1 MEAIINSFKEI
12 NKTSSITYIKKAF
25 DLLFENF
32 SNQNINEFRIEK
44 DSLMNII
51 TRNLDDVNYSHNFIE
66 EIKNR
71 NSFTRDKN
79 DYDNIIIQALINSSS
94 ENAISFLKEILNN
107 GNIEM
112 KKMIFYFSTTY
123 PIRLIF
129 QTEEC
134 KMAIVDYV
142 NSDYFLSY
150 YEESK
155 LKPVRMTS
163 NFIFPYQYINCFDIK
178 NFSDINK
185 PALSNAKMSKLV
197 TELRLE
203 SIRLIKNNSIKMELI
218 LRYYNELPTLYK
230 NRFVKLVDRTFPE
243 LKLKKFGHNV
253 YSRNL

>member
-12 NKTSSITYIKKAF
+12 NKETPNTNIKKAF
-25 DLLFENF
+25 DLLFETF
-32 SNQNINEFRIEK
+32 SNENNNEFRLEK
-44 DSLMNII
+44 DSLVNVLK
-51 TRNLDDVNYSHNFIE
+51 RNLDDVNYSQYFIE
-66 EIKNR
+66 EIKKR
-71 NSFTRDKN
+71 SSYTRDKN
-79 DYDNIIIQALINSSS
+79 DYDNIIIQSLINSSS

-112 KKMIFYFSTTY
+112 KKMIFYFSTTH

-134 KMAIVDYV
+134 KLAILDYV

-185 PALSNAKMSKLV
+185 PALSNAKLSKLV

-203 SIRLIKNNSIKMELI
+203 SIRLIKNNSIKMEII
-218 LRYYNELPTLYK
+218 LRYN
-230 NRFVKLVDRTFPE
+230 N
-243 LKLKKFGHNV
+243 
-253 YSRNL
+253 

>member
-1 MEAIINSFKEI
+1 MEQIINQFKNISNVDIKSNVVAAFDQLYEKLIYEI
-12 NKTSSITYIKKAF
+12 NSEFKSEKSI
-25 DLLFENF
+25 LE
-32 SNQNINEFRIEK
+32 
-44 DSLMNII
+44 II
-51 TRNLDDVNYSHNFIE
+51 IAKFLDDSKYSQYFIE
-66 EIKNR
+66 EIKKR
-71 NSFTRDKN
+71 SSYTRDKN

-112 KKMIFYFSTTY
+112 KKMIFCFSTTY
-123 PIRLIF
+123 TIRLIF

-178 NFSDINK
+178 KFSDINK
-185 PALSNAKMSKLV
+185 PALSNSKMSKLA